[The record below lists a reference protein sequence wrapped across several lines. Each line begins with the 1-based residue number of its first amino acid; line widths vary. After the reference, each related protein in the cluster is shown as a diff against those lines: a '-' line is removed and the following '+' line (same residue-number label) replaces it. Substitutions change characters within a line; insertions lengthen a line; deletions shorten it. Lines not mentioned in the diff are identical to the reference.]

1 VASGREVVL
10 RITANVTS
18 LRAGMLSA
26 AASVKDFEG
35 QVVQVAKVSNET
47 QRIAGKAMLGVG
59 VAAAAGLALAVR
71 SAVQFEQR
79 MANVATIS
87 GDVEK
92 NFDAAGDAV
101 LEMSG
106 RLGVGANELAEG
118 LYDVASAGFQGAAG
132 MQILEVAAVAAQAG
146 LSTTAVAAKA
156 ITGALN
162 AYGLSVSQASDVS
175 DIFFQTVNLGIVT
188 FEELAQN
195 VGDFMGTAN
204 VLGVSLDK
212 AAASFA
218 TITLAGV
225 PAAEAATSL
234 NAVMTQMLSPSVALT
249 ATMEALGYESGQAM
263 VNALGLHGTLQ
274 LLRNSTGDNTAA
286 FAALFPEVRAM
297 RGAIALTAQDG
308 ATYNRVA
315 GEITD
320 KSKRAGA
327 AAEALAIQQRSLGG
341 QLKIA
346 KEQILALAIGIGQSL
361 LPVLRPVVGLVQ
373 NVATGFAA
381 LGGGAQTGTAV
392 LGVLAAG
399 VFTIGGAFLLLAP
412 KIAAAVKWFQVLR
425 VTAPLLAASLQT
437 VTLAMGAIGIAL
449 IAATF
454 VLASYGAA
462 KKKTKAVTD
471 DFVAAL
477 KDEKAGIKGAMDAT
491 VAKMIVDKDLDK
503 QAAQF
508 GISVETLTD
517 ALGGNKAALT
527 DVIGAAQAYI
537 DSMRGN
543 PMNEAERQ
551 RVIAAQRL
559 IDALGTAGVA
569 LDTARDKVKRE
580 DEALKAAATSS
591 GKAAAG
597 IDGLGDAAFDAAG
610 YMDKLDESQKK
621 VLTSLQGMVDLSDIY
636 VGGQRAV
643 EDAEKE
649 ANRAAAERIR
659 DGARAQSDAM
669 ETRHTAERKAL
680 DAETTT
686 GDAARKAH
694 DQRVENLTARQEK
707 EKEAAETTVESEGKR
722 ADAIEDANTRSVLSL
737 QSYLKLI
744 SDAGKARL
752 SRQRNLA
759 VIKARGA
766 TAEVLA
772 ELAELPDE
780 YAGVINEIATSS
792 DAAFA
797 EFVQVAAANSASAV
811 AATQA
816 QFDLLPPALEKIGG
830 LAGEQMAKALRD
842 KFLAGLIT
850 VKEII
855 DLLARLQAEQ
865 AAKDAVMVPVV
876 GVPGAFRPAGGGPTA
891 NINMRA
897 EGHYAQIAPAGS
909 WRIWAEPETG
919 GEAYIPLAYSKRSG
933 SMALVAQVASAFG
946 AQVVPMAAGGTWGVP
961 AYSAAG
967 VGGGGQSSNA
977 ALERAAAAMERA
989 SARRSVARM
998 ENHFHEK
1005 IDPLHVARKISWELD
1020 H

>member
-1 VASGREVVL
+1 MARDVVL
-10 RITANVTS
+10 KFTANVTS

-35 QVVQVAKVSNET
+35 QVVQVAKTSNET
-47 QRIAGKAMLGVG
+47 QRIAGQAMLGIG

-79 MANVATIS
+79 MRNVATIS

-92 NFDAAGDAV
+92 NFGDAGKAV

-106 RLGVGANELAEG
+106 HLGVGANELAEG

-132 MQILEVAAVAAQAG
+132 MEILEVAAIAAQAG
-146 LSTTAVAAKA
+146 LSTTATAAKA

-212 AAASFA
+212 VAASFA

-234 NAVMTQMLSPSVALT
+234 NAVMTQMLSPSVAL
-249 ATMEALGYESGQAM
+249 ATTFQVLGYESGQAM
-263 VNALGLHGTLQ
+263 VNTLGLQGALQ
-274 LLRNSTGDNTAA
+274 LLRTSTGENTAA

-327 AAEALAIQQRSLGG
+327 AAEALAIQQKSLGG

-346 KEQILALAIGIGQSL
+346 KEQIVALAIGIGQSL
-361 LPVLRPVVGLVQ
+361 LPALRPVVGLVQ

-381 LGGGAQTGTAV
+381 LGGGAQTGVAA
-392 LGVLAAG
+392 LGLLGAGVL
-399 VFTIGGAFLLLAP
+399 TIGGAFLLLAP

-425 VTAPLLAASLQT
+425 VAAPLLATSLQT
-437 VTLAMGAIGIAL
+437 VTLAMGGIGIAL

-454 VLASYGAA
+454 MLASYGAQ
-462 KKKTKAVTD
+462 KKKTKAATD
-471 DFVAAL
+471 DFVQAL
-477 KDEKAGIKGAMDAT
+477 KDEAAGIKGSMDAA
-491 VAKMIVDKDLDK
+491 VAKMIVDKNLDK

-508 GISVETLTD
+508 GISIRTLTD
-517 ALGGNKAALT
+517 ALGGNKTALAEVT
-527 DVIGAAQAYI
+527 GAAQAYI
-537 DSMRGN
+537 TSMTGR
-543 PMNEAERQ
+543 PLNEAERQ
-551 RVIAAQRL
+551 RVMAAQKL

-597 IDGLGDAAFDAAG
+597 IDGLGTAAFDAAG
-610 YMDKLDESQKK
+610 YMDKLDDSQKK
-621 VLTSLQGMVDLSDIY
+621 VLSSLQGMVDLSDIY
-636 VGGQRAV
+636 VDGQRAV
-643 EDAEKE
+643 EDAEKD
-649 ANRAAAERIR
+649 ANRATAERIR
-659 DGARAQSDAM
+659 DGAKGMADAM
-669 ETRHTAERKAL
+669 DVRHKAERAAL
-680 DAETTT
+680 DGEFIT
-686 GDAARKAH
+686 GTASKAAHERRIK
-694 DQRVENLTARQEK
+694 DLDARQAK
-707 EKEAAETTVESEGKR
+707 EKEAADATVESEGKR

-766 TAEVLA
+766 PAEVLA

-780 YAGVINEIATSS
+780 YAGVIDEIARSS
-792 DAAFA
+792 DAGFK
-797 EFVQVAAANSASAV
+797 EFVRTTTANSANAV

-830 LAGEQMAKALRD
+830 LAGQKFADALLE
-842 KFLAGLIT
+842 KFRVGLIT

-855 DLLARLQAEQ
+855 DLMTRLESEK
-865 AAKDAVMVPVV
+865 AAADAVMVPV
-876 GVPGAFRPAGGGPTA
+876 PGSPGSYRPRGGGPTA
-891 NINMRA
+891 NINLNA
-897 EGHYAQIAPAGS
+897 EGHVAQIAPAGS
-909 WRIWAEPETG
+909 WRLWAEPETG
-919 GEAYIPLAYSKRSG
+919 GEAYIPLAASKRG
-933 SMALVAQVASAFG
+933 RSMALLAQVAGQFG
-946 AQVVPMAAGGTWGVP
+946 AAVVPMAAGGTWGVP
-961 AYSAAG
+961 AYAADRSAAG
-967 VGGGGQSSNA
+967 MGMSNA
-977 ALERAAAAMERA
+977 DMSRLLGALEKT
-989 SARRSVARM
+989 ARRRPVQM
-998 ENHFHEK
+998 QNVFNEK
-1005 IDPLHVARKISWELD
+1005 VDPLHVSRKISWELSS
-1020 H
+1020 

>member
-1 VASGREVVL
+1 VATGREVVL

-26 AASVKDFEG
+26 EASVKDFEG
-35 QVVQVAKVSNET
+35 QVVQVAKTSNET
-47 QRIAGKAMLGVG
+47 QRIAGKAMLGIG

-79 MANVATIS
+79 MRNVATIS

-92 NFDAAGDAV
+92 NFGEAGDAV

-118 LYDVASAGFQGAAG
+118 LYDVASSGFQGAAG
-132 MQILEVAAVAAQAG
+132 MHILEVAAIAAQAG
-146 LSTTAVAAKA
+146 LSTTATAARA

-175 DIFFQTVNLGIVT
+175 DIFFATVNLGIVT
-188 FEELAQN
+188 FDELANN

-204 VLGVSLDK
+204 VLGIALDK
-212 AAASFA
+212 ASAAFA

-234 NAVMTQMLSPSVALT
+234 NAVMTQMLSPSDALT
-249 ATMEALGYESGQAM
+249 GTMQALGYESGQAM
-263 VNALGLHGTLQ
+263 VNALGLQGALQ
-274 LLRNSTGDNTAA
+274 LLRTSTGENTAA

-320 KSKRAGA
+320 KNKRAGA
-327 AAEALAIQQRSLGG
+327 AADALAIQQKSLGG

-346 KEQILALAIGIGQSL
+346 KEQVTALAIGIGQSL
-361 LPVLRPVVGLVQ
+361 LPALRPVVGLVQ

-381 LGGGAQTGTAV
+381 LGGGAQTGTAI

-471 DFVAAL
+471 DFVQAL
-477 KDEKAGIKGAMDAT
+477 KDEQAGIKGSMDAA
-491 VAKMIVDKDLDK
+491 VAKMIVDKNLDK
-503 QAAQF
+503 QASMF
-508 GISVETLTD
+508 GISVGRLTD
-517 ALGGNKAALT
+517 ALGGNKIALAEIT
-527 DVIGAAQAYI
+527 GAAQAYI
-537 DSMRGN
+537 TSMTGK
-543 PMNEAERQ
+543 PLNEGERQ
-551 RVIAAQRL
+551 RVMAAQKL
-559 IDALGTAGVA
+559 IEALGTAGVA

-597 IDGLGDAAFDAAG
+597 IDGLGDAAFDSAG
-610 YMDKLDESQKK
+610 YMDKLDDSQKK
-621 VLTSLQGMVDLSDIY
+621 VLSSLQGMVDLSDIY
-636 VGGQRAV
+636 VAGQRAV
-643 EDAEKE
+643 EDAEKD
-649 ANRAAAERIR
+649 ANRSSAERVR
-659 DGARAQSDAM
+659 DGARAQADAM
-669 ETRHTAERKAL
+669 ETRHKAERDAL
-680 DAETTT
+680 DSEFIT
-686 GDAARKAH
+686 GKASQAAH
-694 DQRVENLTARQEK
+694 DQRVKNLDTQQEK
-707 EKEAAETTVESEGKR
+707 EKEASDTTVESEGKR
-722 ADAIEDANTRSVLSL
+722 ADAIENANTRSVVSM
-737 QSYLKLI
+737 QSYMKLI

-766 TAEVLA
+766 PAEVLA

-780 YAGVINEIATSS
+780 YAGLIDEIARSS
-792 DAAFA
+792 DAGFK
-797 EFVQVAAANSASAV
+797 EFVRVAETNSSNAV

-830 LAGEQMAKALRD
+830 LAGQKFADALLE
-842 KFLAGLIT
+842 KFRVGLIT
-850 VKEII
+850 VKEVI
-855 DLLARLQAEQ
+855 DLMTRLEADK
-865 AAKDAVMVPVV
+865 ATSDAVMVPV
-876 GVPGAFRPAGGGPTA
+876 PGKPGSFRPAGGGPIA
-891 NINMRA
+891 NIDMRA
-897 EGHYAQIAPAGS
+897 EGHYAQVAPAGA
-909 WRIWAEPETG
+909 WRVWAEPETG
-919 GEAYIPLAYSKRSG
+919 GEAYIPLAASKRAG
-933 SMALVAQVASAFG
+933 SMAIFSQVARAFG
-946 AQVVPMAAGGTWGVP
+946 QAVVPMAAGGTWGVP
-961 AYSAAG
+961 AYTADRSAAG
-967 VGGGGQSSNA
+967 MGISTADMGRLLG
-977 ALERAAAAMERA
+977 AMERA
-989 SARRSVARM
+989 GRRPVEM
-998 ENHFHEK
+998 HNNFPQGV
-1005 IDPLHVARKISWELD
+1005 DPLHVARKIAWQVG
-1020 H
+1020 